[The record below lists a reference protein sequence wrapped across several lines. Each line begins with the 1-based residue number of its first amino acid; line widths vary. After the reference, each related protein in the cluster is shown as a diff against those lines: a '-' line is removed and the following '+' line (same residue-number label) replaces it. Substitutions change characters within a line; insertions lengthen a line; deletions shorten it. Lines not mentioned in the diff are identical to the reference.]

1 MKRTRPVTEPAADG
15 SMCASRS
22 EVSAAFWLGVAQPA
36 SSRMGAKNRIFK
48 ICRDESSLSHVAGPQ
63 WSMSLFRVA
72 ATAFALVLAGCGPS
86 NPTVKALTGG
96 TLMDGTG
103 AAPIP
108 DAVVVVN
115 GNDIQA
121 AGTRDTVV
129 IPPDAKQISVKGKF
143 IVPGLVDV
151 RAALPADAAAAAP
164 LLRALLKAGITSI
177 GVADGGPALRDASPR
192 TLPAGELASGVADHV
207 IASGGSDPNGFFAKV
222 DGMPPAQA
230 LLAATRNGALW
241 LKQERLGVLAT
252 GRKADLLILNAD
264 PLTDIRNLRK
274 IDRVMLDGS
283 WVQ

>member
-1 MKRTRPVTEPAADG
+1 MAA
-15 SMCASRS
+15 A
-22 EVSAAFWLGVAQPA
+22 
-36 SSRMGAKNRIFK
+36 
-48 ICRDESSLSHVAGPQ
+48 
-63 WSMSLFRVA
+63 
-72 ATAFALVLAGCGPS
+72 ALVLALAGCGPS

-96 TLMDGTG
+96 TLIDGSG

-121 AGTRDTVV
+121 AGTKEAVV
-129 IPPDAKQISVKGKF
+129 IPLDAKQFSVKGKF

-164 LLRALLKAGITSI
+164 LLRALLRAGITSI
-177 GVADGGPALRDASPR
+177 GVADGGPALRDESPR
-192 TLPAGELASGVADHV
+192 TLPAEEQVSGAADHV
-207 IASGGSDPNGFFAKV
+207 IASGGSDPNGYFGRL
-222 DGMPPAQA
+222 DGMPPMEA
-230 LLAATRNGALW
+230 LLAATRNGAQW

-264 PLTDIRNLRK
+264 PLVDVRNLRK